1 LPEVPSITSERRR
14 EIIEAL
20 RQHFEAV
27 DANRQPVSPEE
38 ADEIIN
44 EALRSTR
51 PNYRACLG
59 MSSSF
64 KQR

>member
-1 LPEVPSITSERRR
+1 LPEVPSITPERRR

-51 PNYRACLG
+51 PNYRPV
-59 MSSSF
+59 
-64 KQR
+64 

>member
-1 LPEVPSITSERRR
+1 MDQSDQRLPAVPSITPERRR

-51 PNYRACLG
+51 PNYRPV
-59 MSSSF
+59 
-64 KQR
+64 